1 MSILNGKVAIITGA
15 GQSQGI
21 GRAVALKLAE
31 QGATTVITDLKSAIE
46 LEDNAKEIHRIS
58 EAPCL
63 PLHCDITSEEDVIN
77 CVKQTID
84 KFGRIDILVNNAG
97 VSGSGTAFLDIDNDT
112 WDLSYRVNVL
122 GAVNFCRV
130 VIPVMQKQKG
140 GVIVNNSSL
149 CGLGALD
156 AIPAN
161 YTSTKF
167 AVVGL
172 TKAIALEFASQ
183 GIRCNA
189 VCPGVVNT
197 GMRQNAISR
206 IAEQHNISIDEA
218 EKLEDESI
226 AMKRA
231 AEPEEIADAV
241 AYLAGPSSKYI
252 TGVALPVAGGMA
264 PGL

>member
-1 MSILNGKVAIITGA
+1 MSILNEKVAIITGA
-15 GQSQGI
+15 GQHQGI
-21 GRAVALKLAE
+21 GRAIAMKLA
-31 QGATTVITDLKSAIE
+31 QLGATTVIIDLQSAVE
-46 LEDNAKEIHRIS
+46 LEDNAREIQTETKS
-58 EAPCL
+58 PCL
-63 PLHCDITSEEDVIN
+63 ALHCDITNVDDIAK

-84 KFGRIDILVNNAG
+84 KFGHIDILVNNAG

-112 WDLSYRVNVL
+112 WNLSYNVNVL
-122 GAVNFCRV
+122 GAVSFCRE
-130 VIPVMQKQKG
+130 VIPVMLKQKG

-172 TKAIALEFASQ
+172 TKAIALEYASQ

-189 VCPGVVNT
+189 ICPGVVNT

-206 IAEQHNISIDEA
+206 IAEQHNIRFEEA
-218 EKLEDESI
+218 EKLEDDSI
-226 AMKRA
+226 AMKRPA
-231 AEPEEIADAV
+231 VPEEIAEAV
-241 AYLAGPSSKYI
+241 AYLASPAASYI
-252 TGVALPVAGGMA
+252 TGVALPVAGGMS

>member
-1 MSILNGKVAIITGA
+1 MSILNEKVAIITGA
-15 GQSQGI
+15 GQRLGI
-21 GRAVALKLAE
+21 GRAVAMKLAQ
-31 QGATTVITDLKSAIE
+31 QGATTVITDLTNAAE
-46 LEDNAKEIHRIS
+46 LEDNAEGIQT
-58 EAPCL
+58 ATDTPCL
-63 PLHCDITSEEDVIN
+63 PLHCDITNVEDITN
-77 CVKQTID
+77 CVKQTLD

-122 GAVNFCRV
+122 GAVSFCRA
-130 VIPVMQKQKG
+130 VIPVMLKQNG

-172 TKAIALEFASQ
+172 TKAIALEYASQ

-189 VCPGVVNT
+189 ICPGVVNT

-206 IAEQHNISIDEA
+206 IAEQHNISFEEA
-218 EKLEDESI
+218 EKLEDDSI
-226 AMKRA
+226 AMKRPA
-231 AEPEEIADAV
+231 VPEEIAETV
-241 AYLAGPSSKYI
+241 AYLASPAASYI
-252 TGVALPVAGGMA
+252 TGVALPVAGGMSS
-264 PGL
+264 GL